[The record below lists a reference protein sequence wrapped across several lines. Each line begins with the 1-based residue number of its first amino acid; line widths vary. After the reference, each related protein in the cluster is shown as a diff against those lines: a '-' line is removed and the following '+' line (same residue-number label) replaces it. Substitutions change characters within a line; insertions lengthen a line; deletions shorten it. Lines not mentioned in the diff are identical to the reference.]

1 MNKLIINGIVQSY
14 NHLNKF
20 ITYWKREAAL
30 FFEGAEKKLEI
41 IVDKS
46 LQPLTARP
54 DGFWKEIVAKCEA
67 TILSQVEND
76 KMKAF
81 LLSESSLFVWDD
93 RILMLTCGQTK
104 LIQSAKYF
112 VEELGANHV
121 DCLFFQRKNEYRAQL
136 QPSDFLEDVK
146 NLMEDFDGETV
157 RFGKL
162 HSHHTQLF
170 HTTKSYR
177 PLDSDCTC
185 ELLMYDMEKPVIDFL
200 TREDLDVVQVR
211 DFFQLEKIFPDFQLD
226 DFVFKPYGY
235 SLNGIRGEDYLTI
248 HVTPQE
254 KSPYVSF
261 ETNISISS
269 ETRELLN
276 HFLEIL
282 RPFSFDVMTFNCT
295 TELDFGN
302 TYIKSI
308 HVKDSLSIG
317 YEVDFRYF
325 NKKSKVPEKAYR
337 YTELD

>member
-1 MNKLIINGIVQSY
+1 M
-14 NHLNKF
+14 
-20 ITYWKREAAL
+20 

-46 LQPLTARP
+46 LQPLTNRP
-54 DGFWKEIVAKCEA
+54 DSFWKEIVAKCEA
-67 TILSQVEND
+67 TILSQIENS

-104 LIQSAKYF
+104 LIQSAKFF
-112 VEELGANHV
+112 VNELGADHV

-136 QPSDFLEDVK
+136 QPSDFLEDAK
-146 NLMEDFDGETV
+146 NLMKDFDGEVV

-170 HTTKSYR
+170 YTTKEYS
-177 PLDSDCTC
+177 PIDSDCTC
-185 ELLMYDMEKPVIDFL
+185 ELLMYDMAPEVIGFL
-200 TREDLDVVQVR
+200 TREDLTIAQIR
-211 DFFQLEKIFPDFQLD
+211 DFFQLGKIFPDFELD

-261 ETNISISS
+261 ETNIKLCS
-269 ETRELLN
+269 ETRVFLN

-282 RPFSFDVMTFNCT
+282 KPFSFDVMTFNCT

-302 TYIKSI
+302 TYMKTI
-308 HVKDSLSIG
+308 HVKDSLKIG

-325 NKKSKVPEKAYR
+325 NKRSEAPEKMYR
-337 YTELD
+337 YKELD